1 MKTLILTLALC
12 LSADLFAREIKLAT
26 ITGNIDTDT
35 STFSVEIDDSGKL
48 HTVLFRTVTKE
59 GRVTQDSR
67 FAAETVVD
75 EGVVLLERDGR
86 KVLKLQTEAP
96 FSLENGGIVKMN
108 YLYSGVSGSWKTLK
122 VSLAKPEGEF
132 QIMNLKG
139 EKVTR
144 FFTKGNWHPI
154 FGLIGIADLVPQP

>member
-35 STFSVEIDDSGKL
+35 STFLVEIDDSGKL
-48 HTVLFRTVTKE
+48 HTVRFKTVTKE
-59 GRVTQDSR
+59 GRITQDNT

-75 EGVVLLERDGR
+75 EGVVLLRRNDR
-86 KVLKLQTEAP
+86 NVLKLETDAP
-96 FSLENGGIVKMN
+96 FSLENGGTVKLSF
-108 YLYSGVSGSWKTLK
+108 LYNGATGSWKTLK
-122 VSLAKPEGEF
+122 VSLVKPEGEF
-132 QIMNLKG
+132 QIMTLKG